1 MTTIISLGSHFP
13 ELSPRQR
20 EVASMLLSGMSNKE
34 IARQLRISDRTV
46 EDHRGDIYR
55 HIDGNC
61 LGDLAS
67 EVFKRLEIQVR
78 P

>member
-1 MTTIISLGSHFP
+1 
-13 ELSPRQR
+13 
-20 EVASMLLSGMSNKE
+20 MLLSGMSNKE